1 MKDYQN
7 IEDLVRNMTDAGCS
21 ESTIACFCN
30 CISHGDKKEGLC
42 ILERRRE
49 ELLNE
54 IHKSRSCI
62 EFLNR
67 VFLSIKE
74 EHQSALPG
82 AGSGTILQPWKRSD
96 IFW

>member
-7 IEDLVRNMTDAGCS
+7 IEELVRNMTDAGCS
-21 ESTIACFCN
+21 ESTIACFCD
-30 CISHGDKKEGLC
+30 CVSQGDTKESLC

-62 EFLNR
+62 DFLNR
-67 VFLSIKE
+67 VFFSIKE
-74 EHQSALPG
+74 ENQSVLPE
-82 AGSGTILQPWKRSD
+82 AGSGTIL
-96 IFW
+96 